1 MGLGL
6 FRRRGTL
13 IRNYAIV
20 EHNKKNVFRRTFSE
34 DRPRLKEVFLAIIEL
49 LSFAET
55 INSIILKY
63 MVFMNKD
70 RTMKW
75 RIM

>member
-20 EHNKKNVFRRTFSE
+20 EHNKKTSFDVLSQKT
-34 DRPRLKEVFLAIIEL
+34 DRG
-49 LSFAET
+49 
-55 INSIILKY
+55 
-63 MVFMNKD
+63 
-70 RTMKW
+70 
-75 RIM
+75 